1 MENKALIVFLK
12 YPENGKVKTRLAK
25 NFDES
30 FATKFY
36 KLCVERLIAE
46 FNSELLNDADIF
58 LYCSDIEEI
67 DSARN
72 WLGTEFI
79 YRFQQRGNLG
89 IRMWSA
95 FEELFKSGYKKAVI
109 VGTDIPDLNSEIINN
124 SFELLNKYDSVIG
137 PSTDGGYYLLG
148 IKQNHP
154 ELFEEINWS
163 TNSVLNETLKRL
175 ENLKFSN
182 YLLNKLIDIDTADN
196 LSEWIKTKKD
206 SLNEPLVEFTKRY
219 LLRG

>member
-1 MENKALIVFLK
+1 M
-12 YPENGKVKTRLAK
+12 
-25 NFDES
+25 
-30 FATKFY
+30 
-36 KLCVERLIAE
+36 
-46 FNSELLNDADIF
+46 
-58 LYCSDIEEI
+58 
-67 DSARN
+67 
-72 WLGTEFI
+72 
-79 YRFQQRGNLG
+79 
-89 IRMWSA
+89 
-95 FEELFKSGYKKAVI
+95 
-109 VGTDIPDLNSEIINN
+109 NSEIIND

-137 PSTDGGYYLLG
+137 PSSDGGYYLLG

>member
-12 YPENGKVKTRLAK
+12 YPKNGKVKTRLAK

-30 FATKFY
+30 FATEFY

-67 DSARN
+67 DPARN

-79 YRFQQRGNLG
+79 YSYQQRGNLG

-137 PSTDGGYYLLG
+137 PSSDGGYYLLG

-163 TNSVLNETLKRL
+163 TSRVLNETLKRL
-175 ENLKFSN
+175 ENLKLSN